1 MARPMLFSRT
11 NSGADV
17 LNERS
22 FVRQVSERVDCD
34 ERRAETLIFA
44 VFQELRDRLT
54 PKEASDVA
62 AQLPTSLKMLWMSFD
77 RPDRKVRRVH
87 EGQFLREVARMAGLE
102 DEGAAETAVAAVF
115 AVLQEALGSP
125 TGTQGEAW
133 HVMSQLPA
141 DLKKLWLSA
150 SEIV

>member
-1 MARPMLFSRT
+1 M
-11 NSGADV
+11 
-17 LNERS
+17 NERS
-22 FVRQVSERVDCD
+22 FVRQVAERADCD
-34 ERRAETLIFA
+34 DRRAETLIFA

-62 AQLPTSLKMLWMSFD
+62 AQLPASLKMLWMSFD

-87 EGQFLREVARMAGLE
+87 EGQFLREVARMAGLDGDREAE
-102 DEGAAETAVAAVF
+102 DAVSSVF

-125 TGTQGEAW
+125 TGTEGEAW

-141 DLKKLWLSA
+141 DLKHLWLRA
-150 SEIV
+150 GEIAR

>member
-1 MARPMLFSRT
+1 M
-11 NSGADV
+11 
-17 LNERS
+17 NERS

>member
-1 MARPMLFSRT
+1 M
-11 NSGADV
+11 
-17 LNERS
+17 NERS
-22 FVRQVSERVDCD
+22 FVRQVAERAECD
-34 ERRAETLIFA
+34 DRRAETLIFA

-77 RPDRKVRRVH
+77 RADRKVRRVH
-87 EGQFLREVARMAGLE
+87 EGQFLREVARMAGLN
-102 DEGAAETAVAAVF
+102 DARDAETAVAAVF

-125 TGTQGEAW
+125 SGTKGEAW

-141 DLKKLWLSA
+141 DLKQLWLSA
-150 SEIV
+150 SEMV

>member
-1 MARPMLFSRT
+1 M
-11 NSGADV
+11 
-17 LNERS
+17 NERS
-22 FVRQVSERVDCD
+22 FVRQVAERVACD

-62 AQLPTSLKMLWMSFD
+62 AQLPMSLKMLWESFD
-77 RPDRKVRRVH
+77 RPDRKVRRLH
-87 EGQFLREVARMAGLE
+87 EGQFLHEVARMAGLE
-102 DEGAAETAVAAVF
+102 DERTAETAVAAVF

-125 TGTQGEAW
+125 TGTRGEAW

-141 DLKKLWLSA
+141 DLKRLWLSA
-150 SEIV
+150 SQMV